1 MDSTVAVCPPG
12 GHSSPPVLCQ
22 VSCMRPLSSLRHM
35 RPQLLL
41 LLLLLQCLQA
51 SQGGGHHSGQN
62 VRDPFAKSTL
72 KRGHQYS
79 PGALIRLSEDE
90 KARRIGNSSLIDIL
104 PTWLTGFFSFKSRK
118 SAVSK
123 RGAEFNGSRNI
134 FQKLLPWLFHPP
146 IFEEAFHRRVADRR
160 SFSRSRPV
168 DYQRIVEPITVRRS
182 VPLHGEHNSRQREKK
197 LDLEYKDS
205 SWIPLHVHFSPEKE
219 GCRHP
224 LTAWS
229 SKRKDVRQPGINS
242 DDKLWFGSQREA
254 RVGWTPLAKSYQSE
268 GNSENPISEQ
278 SRLGVDHITATT
290 QRPFRR
296 YHTSQP
302 WRDLYRSK

>member
-1 MDSTVAVCPPG
+1 MG
-12 GHSSPPVLCQ
+12 
-22 VSCMRPLSSLRHM
+22 PLSSLRHM
-35 RPQLLL
+35 RPHLLL

-51 SQGGGHHSGQN
+51 SQGGGPHSGQN
-62 VRDPFAKSTL
+62 VRDPFA

-79 PGALIRLSEDE
+79 PGALIRQSGDE
-90 KARRIGNSSLIDIL
+90 NARRIGVSALIDIL
-104 PTWLTGFFSFKSRK
+104 PAWLTGFFSLKSRN

-134 FQKLLPWLFHPP
+134 FQKLLPWLFHRP

-160 SFSRSRPV
+160 SLSRSRPV

-182 VPLHGEHNSRQREKK
+182 VPLQGEYIPRQREKK
-197 LDLEYKDS
+197 LDMEYKDS
-205 SWIPLHVHFSPEKE
+205 SWIPLHVQFSPERE
-219 GCRHP
+219 GRRQP
-224 LTAWS
+224 LTPWS
-229 SKRKDVRQPGINS
+229 SKRKEVRQIGIKS
-242 DDKLWFGSQREA
+242 DKRLWFGSQREA

-268 GNSENPISEQ
+268 GNSENPILEE
-278 SRLGVDHITATT
+278 SRLDVEPITATT
-290 QRPFRR
+290 QQPFRR

>member
-1 MDSTVAVCPPG
+1 
-12 GHSSPPVLCQ
+12 
-22 VSCMRPLSSLRHM
+22 MRPH
-35 RPQLLL
+35 LLP

-51 SQGGGHHSGQN
+51 SQGGGHNSGQN

-72 KRGHQYS
+72 KRGHLYS
-79 PGALIRLSEDE
+79 PGALIRQSGDE
-90 KARRIGNSSLIDIL
+90 NARRIGVSALINIL
-104 PTWLTGFFSFKSRK
+104 PAWLTGFFSLKSRN

-134 FQKLLPWLFHPP
+134 FQKLLPWLFHRP
-146 IFEEAFHRRVADRR
+146 IFEEAFNRRVADRR
-160 SFSRSRPV
+160 SLSRSRPV
-168 DYQRIVEPITVRRS
+168 DYQRIVEP
-182 VPLHGEHNSRQREKK
+182 LQGEYISRQREKK
-197 LDLEYKDS
+197 LDMEYKDS
-205 SWIPLHVHFSPEKE
+205 SWIPLHVQFSLESE
-219 GCRHP
+219 GRRQP

-229 SKRKDVRQPGINS
+229 SKRKDVRQRGINS
-242 DDKLWFGSQREA
+242 DKKLWFGSQQREA

-268 GNSENPISEQ
+268 GNSENPISEEN
-278 SRLGVDHITATT
+278 RIGVDHITATT

>member
-1 MDSTVAVCPPG
+1 MG
-12 GHSSPPVLCQ
+12 
-22 VSCMRPLSSLRHM
+22 PLSSLRHM
-35 RPQLLL
+35 RPHLLP

-79 PGALIRLSEDE
+79 PGALIRQSGDE
-90 KARRIGNSSLIDIL
+90 NARRIGVSALIDIL
-104 PTWLTGFFSFKSRK
+104 PAWLTGFFSFKSRK

-123 RGAEFNGSRNI
+123 RGAEFNASRNI
-134 FQKLLPWLFHPP
+134 FQKLLPWLFHRP

-160 SFSRSRPV
+160 SLSRSRPV

-182 VPLHGEHNSRQREKK
+182 VPLQGEYIPRQREKK
-197 LDLEYKDS
+197 LDMEYKDS
-205 SWIPLHVHFSPEKE
+205 IWIPLHVQFSPERE
-219 GCRHP
+219 ARRQP

-229 SKRKDVRQPGINS
+229 SKRKDVRQIGINS
-242 DDKLWFGSQREA
+242 DKKLWFGSQREA
-254 RVGWTPLAKSYQSE
+254 RVGWMPLAKSYQSE
-268 GNSENPISEQ
+268 GKSENPISEEN
-278 SRLGVDHITATT
+278 RLGLDHITATT

-302 WRDLYRSK
+302 WRNLYRSE

>member
-1 MDSTVAVCPPG
+1 
-12 GHSSPPVLCQ
+12 
-22 VSCMRPLSSLRHM
+22 MRPH
-35 RPQLLL
+35 LLL

-51 SQGGGHHSGQN
+51 SQGGGYHSGQI

-79 PGALIRLSEDE
+79 PGALNHQSGDE
-90 KARRIGNSSLIDIL
+90 NARRIGVSALIDIL
-104 PTWLTGFFSFKSRK
+104 PAWLTGFFSLKSRN

-134 FQKLLPWLFHPP
+134 FQKLLPWLFHRP

-160 SFSRSRPV
+160 SLSRSRPV

-182 VPLHGEHNSRQREKK
+182 VPLQGEHISRQQREKK
-197 LDLEYKDS
+197 LDMEYKDS
-205 SWIPLHVHFSPEKE
+205 SWIPLHVQFSPERE
-219 GCRHP
+219 ARRQP

-229 SKRKDVRQPGINS
+229 SKRKDVRQIGINS
-242 DDKLWFGSQREA
+242 DNKLWFGSQREA

-268 GNSENPISEQ
+268 GKSENPISEEN
-278 SRLGVDHITATT
+278 RLGVDHITATT

>member
-1 MDSTVAVCPPG
+1 
-12 GHSSPPVLCQ
+12 
-22 VSCMRPLSSLRHM
+22 MRPLSSLRHM

-41 LLLLLQCLQA
+41 LLLLLHCLQA
-51 SQGGGHHSGQN
+51 SQGGGLHSGQI

-72 KRGHQYS
+72 KRGPQYS
-79 PGALIRLSEDE
+79 PGALIHQSEDE
-90 KARRIGNSSLIDIL
+90 KARRIGVSALIDIL
-104 PTWLTGFFSFKSRK
+104 PAWLTGFFSLKSRN

-123 RGAEFNGSRNI
+123 RGSRNF
-134 FQKLLPWLFHPP
+134 FQKLLPWLFNRP
-146 IFEEAFHRRVADRR
+146 IFEEAFHKRVADRR
-160 SFSRSRPV
+160 SLSRSRPV

-205 SWIPLHVHFSPEKE
+205 TWIPLHVQFSPEREARKQ
-219 GCRHP
+219 P
-224 LTAWS
+224 STAWS

-242 DDKLWFGSQREA
+242 DNKLWYGSQQREA

-268 GNSENPISEQ
+268 GKRENPILEEN
-278 SRLGVDHITATT
+278 RLGVDPITATT
-290 QRPFRR
+290 QRSFRR

>member
-1 MDSTVAVCPPG
+1 
-12 GHSSPPVLCQ
+12 
-22 VSCMRPLSSLRHM
+22 MRPLSSLRHM
-35 RPQLLL
+35 RPHLLP

-51 SQGGGHHSGQN
+51 SQGGGYHSGQI

-79 PGALIRLSEDE
+79 PGALIRLSGDDN
-90 KARRIGNSSLIDIL
+90 ARRIGVSALIDIL
-104 PTWLTGFFSFKSRK
+104 PAWLTGFFSFKSRK

-160 SFSRSRPV
+160 SLSRSRPV

-182 VPLHGEHNSRQREKK
+182 VPLQGEHNSRQREKK

-205 SWIPLHVHFSPEKE
+205 SWIPLHVQFSPERE
-219 GCRHP
+219 ARRQP

-229 SKRKDVRQPGINS
+229 SKRKDVRQIGINS
-242 DDKLWFGSQREA
+242 DNKLWFGSKQREA
-254 RVGWTPLAKSYQSE
+254 RVGWTPLAESYQSE

-278 SRLGVDHITATT
+278 SRLGVDPITATT